1 MYYDESVENLETL
14 LIILDGLSVEVEAI
28 ENNMNVDP

>member
-1 MYYDESVENLETL
+1 MYYEESVENLETL